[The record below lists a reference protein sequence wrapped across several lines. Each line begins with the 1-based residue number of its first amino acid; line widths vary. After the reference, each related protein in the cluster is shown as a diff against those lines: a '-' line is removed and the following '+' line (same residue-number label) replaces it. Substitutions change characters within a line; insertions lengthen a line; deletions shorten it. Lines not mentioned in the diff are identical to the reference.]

1 MWQSSVGMLLEI
13 LSPCGI
19 AGLATVRSQGH
30 ATNEEQM
37 MDNPIC
43 LLMLAIV
50 QEQDLDVATRAIG
63 SFGAPVVYLASAGG
77 FLGRRNAT
85 ILIGLPK
92 GREEDVLR
100 ELRKTCRQRVE
111 YLSMPLEGSPL
122 PMPTPIPVTVGGATV
137 FALPV
142 ERFEEI

>member
-1 MWQSSVGMLLEI
+1 MTNSMHLLI
-13 LSPCGI
+13 
-19 AGLATVRSQGH
+19 
-30 ATNEEQM
+30 
-37 MDNPIC
+37 
-43 LLMLAIV
+43 LAIV
-50 QEQDLDVATRAIG
+50 QEPDLDIASNAVS

-85 ILIGLPK
+85 LLIGLPR
-92 GREEDVLR
+92 GHEEEVLR
-100 ELRKTCRQRVE
+100 ELRKSCRQRVE

-142 ERFEEI
+142 ERFEEL